1 MVNSDYIV
9 RPVFAIQSPLFM
21 WPILIFFI
29 LSSLLFSLLIFFWLK
44 QWACFS
50 CQFPFRQW
58 TNFVRF
64 GFHCHWKWRWVFVC
78 DNSEMSFCLIW
89 KTVAPS
95 MDAWG
100 LCTLCNRPQMNIV
113 IQYFHN
119 TFCKALVLSVFIDV
133 YGVFNGRTESETELT
148 AKNGFDES
156 GSCRYFFLCLVLVF
170 LFHFRYVGYFGVVA
184 FIFVTLWLWACYI
197 LTQMKKEYWEKVLQ
211 STGTCDTM
219 SLLDGQRAS
228 SSNDTLYLCNAK
240 LLEWA
245 NDVNLS

>member
-29 LSSLLFSLLIFFWLK
+29 LSSFLFSLLIFFWLK

-64 GFHCHWKWRWVFVC
+64 GFRCHWKCWVFVC
-78 DNSEMSFCLIW
+78 DNSEMSFILTW

-170 LFHFRYVGYFGVVA
+170 LFHFRYVGWLLWRYCVYFRNAMIMSVLYFDA
-184 FIFVTLWLWACYI
+184 NE
-197 LTQMKKEYWEKVLQ
+197 KEYIEKK
-211 STGTCDTM
+211 C
-219 SLLDGQRAS
+219 
-228 SSNDTLYLCNAK
+228 CNR
-240 LLEWA
+240 LEH
-245 NDVNLS
+245 VTQCHC